1 MNRADANQ
9 DNVLEIAE
17 LLDSREFWREL
28 NLGTRPYLSPRS
40 YGNFRKEWAF
50 GVMPTP
56 KEKGS
61 LGRERLSLPPFFSAQ
76 IGQLLP
82 LFYKQSPALFIDAAI
97 LHCLAG

>member
-28 NLGTRPYLSPRS
+28 NLGTRPDFSPRS

-50 GVMPTP
+50 GGLPTP
-56 KEKGS
+56 KGKGS
-61 LGRERLSLPPFFSAQ
+61 LGRERLSLPPFFSA
-76 IGQLLP
+76 
-82 LFYKQSPALFIDAAI
+82 
-97 LHCLAG
+97 